1 MQLQQ
6 KVDRVYNS
14 LQISG
19 GDNLDM
25 EYLEQFYIF
34 IVLRQ
39 QLVFLN
45 KYIYFSLNQVY
56 IFFSEHSLRTPYAL
70 LKLS

>member
-1 MQLQQ
+1 MPPSGPG
-6 KVDRVYNS
+6 NS

-56 IFFSEHSLRTPYAL
+56 IFFSEPSCLKECVFHSFTRL
-70 LKLS
+70 